1 MLAIEARGVEKAYH
15 HGLFRRRAQRAL
27 RGVDLTIPSGTVFGL
42 IGPNGAGKTTFLK
55 TLLGV
60 VRPSSGTVRV
70 FGESPEQPSLRRRIG
85 YLPERLHFAPGI
97 TALGFL
103 ASVARLRGLRRFDDE
118 IHRQLGRVGLAADAR
133 RRATTFSKGMKQRL
147 GLAAALLGQ
156 PDLLVLDEPTDG
168 IDPIGRSEMRQ
179 LLMEENRRGATVFMN
194 SHLLSETE
202 RLCARIGVL
211 VEGRVVREGELDA
224 LCRAENRWQL
234 RFAANGSESALTQ
247 LGFRPA
253 AEGLW
258 HFEANGPEA
267 LNRAIADA
275 QAAGALVLEV
285 TARVHDLE
293 EILVEA
299 VSGA

>member
-1 MLAIEARGVEKAYH
+1 MFAIEARGLEKVYN
-15 HGLFRRRAQRAL
+15 GLLRRRELRAL
-27 RGVDLTIPSGTVFGL
+27 RGLDLAVPSGTVFGL
-42 IGPNGAGKTTFLK
+42 IGPNGAGKTTFIK
-55 TLLGV
+55 SLLGV
-60 VRPSSGTVRV
+60 VRPTSGTVRV
-70 FGESPEQPSLRRRIG
+70 FGESPEQPAIRRRIG
-85 YLPERLHFAPGI
+85 YLPERLHFAPGV
-97 TALGFL
+97 TAVGFL

-118 IHRQLGRVGLAADAR
+118 IHHQLGRVGLAADAR
-133 RRATTFSKGMKQRL
+133 RRASTFSTGMKQRL

-179 LLMEENRRGATVFMN
+179 LLMEENQRGATVFMN

-211 VEGRVVREGELDA
+211 VQGRVVREGELEA

-234 RFAANGSESALTQ
+234 RFAANGSEDALTR
-247 LGFRPA
+247 LGFHPT

-258 HFEANGPEA
+258 HFAADGPEA

-285 TARVHDLE
+285 TPRIHDLE
-293 EILVEA
+293 DILVDA